1 MEGPLKFRD
10 NTNRRIVVGINVR
23 NRDLQNVVTDI
34 QKIVNTEIKLPS
46 SYYVQYGGQFE
57 NLQSAKARLMVA
69 VPLALFLIL
78 IFVFYAFGSIK
89 EALMVYS
96 AIPLSAVGGYYFMD
110 ERIAF

>member
-1 MEGPLKFRD
+1 
-10 NTNRRIVVGINVR
+10 VVGINVR
-23 NRDLQNVVTDI
+23 NRDLQSVVTDI

-46 SYYVQYGGQFE
+46 GYYVQYGGQFE

-78 IFVFYAFGSIK
+78 ILLYFAFGSIK
-89 EALMVYS
+89 SFNGVFS
-96 AIPLSAVGGYYFMD
+96 NTTFCSGRSIIFMD